1 MGILPGIIALGK
13 FRIIYEEE
21 RQRSSSDA
29 ESYLLQ
35 QRALIRLDE
44 DLIRLA
50 EQEDYTVYC
59 NDDEF
64 KKQAG
69 KRPSALQYFIASVGF
84 CMFSQLKRLASG
96 ARILLDD
103 LEMDL
108 RITYDLS
115 GRVLTHNLA

>member
-1 MGILPGIIALGK
+1 MGILPGTIALGK

-44 DLIRLA
+44 DLVRLA

-69 KRPSALQYFIASVGF
+69 KRPSALQYLSRLSGFACSVSLNGWRH
-84 CMFSQLKRLASG
+84 RLASSSTIWKWTC
-96 ARILLDD
+96 A
-103 LEMDL
+103 
-108 RITYDLS
+108 
-115 GRVLTHNLA
+115 